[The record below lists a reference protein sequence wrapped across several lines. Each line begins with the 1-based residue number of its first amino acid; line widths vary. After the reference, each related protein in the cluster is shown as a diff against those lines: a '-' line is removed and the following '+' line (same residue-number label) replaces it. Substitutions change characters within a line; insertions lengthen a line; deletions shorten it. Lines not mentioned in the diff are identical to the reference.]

1 MYAPYP
7 ISLNPFK
14 SALYATFLKERGYAI
29 KIAAEGSFSDNE
41 QLVWVLWKILKGD
54 GNDVH
59 SLCLT
64 SLVLLNILQIGP
76 YSPSTLTRSPLLPE
90 LRASNLFLDDENFA
104 ETGTPE
110 P

>member
-14 SALYATFLKERGYAI
+14 SALYASFLRERGYAV
-29 KIAAEGSFSDNE
+29 KIAAEGGFSDNE

-59 SLCLT
+59 TLFSSSVMPLTASVDWSLL
-64 SLVLLNILQIGP
+64 SEHADQVP
-76 YSPSTLTRSPLLPE
+76 
-90 LRASNLFLDDENFA
+90 ASS
-104 ETGTPE
+104 
-110 P
+110 

>member
-29 KIAAEGSFSDNE
+29 KIAAEGGFSDNE

-59 SLCLT
+59 
-64 SLVLLNILQIGP
+64 P
-76 YSPSTLTRSPLLPE
+76 
-90 LRASNLFLDDENFA
+90 LFLA
-104 ETGTPE
+104 LSHVTQ
-110 P
+110 

>member
-14 SALYATFLKERGYAI
+14 SALYATFTKERGRAV
-29 KIAAEGSFSDNE
+29 KIAAEGGSSENE

-59 SLCLT
+59 TVSSSSVLPLTVSVDWSLF
-64 SLVLLNILQIGP
+64 S
-76 YSPSTLTRSPLLPE
+76 
-90 LRASNLFLDDENFA
+90 
-104 ETGTPE
+104 
-110 P
+110 

>member
-14 SALYATFLKERGYAI
+14 SALYATFLKERGYAV
-29 KIAAEGSFSDNE
+29 KITAEGGFSDNE

-59 SLCLT
+59 PL
-64 SLVLLNILQIGP
+64 SLVVGHATDRFCRLVPILLVH
-76 YSPSTLTRSPLLPE
+76 
-90 LRASNLFLDDENFA
+90 
-104 ETGTPE
+104 
-110 P
+110 